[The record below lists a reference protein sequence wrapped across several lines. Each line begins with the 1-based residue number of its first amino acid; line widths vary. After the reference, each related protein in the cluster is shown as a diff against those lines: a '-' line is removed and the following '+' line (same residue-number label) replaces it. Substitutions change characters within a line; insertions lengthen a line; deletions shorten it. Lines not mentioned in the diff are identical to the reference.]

1 MSTDSVLD
9 ALRFDIRLT
18 DAPHDRTSYVPPWTT
33 VIAPSLFLDAT
44 TTLAPSFGPLGTPAR
59 LTSGAR
65 LIHSPPVWADD
76 TPSRL
81 SLGAEPFPRRDL
93 LRALVH
99 ASCRSTTW
107 GDLAPPSLGRHPY
120 CRVGVAA
127 TDAAAA
133 LPGAGDDSHDDLAD
147 QDLTADE
154 FAGFVAELC
163 DARAENG
170 RLKDQNGRLQ
180 DQNGRLEDRV
190 SMLTTMLDKAV
201 VDTAYECYDCT
212 GLRAE
217 LHSAQQSLASG
228 AELLLRA
235 RNEKDQAE
243 HELRLLRLRCLALED
258 SLNECNIAL
267 VAARASAATS
277 SRLLHPSPRAAPFS
291 GPVIS
296 ASPSPPRQLH
306 FSSLPSTSAPAS
318 ALPVR
323 AVHASPLSPTPA
335 VGSQAFLSA
344 SDLSA
349 TVNATLLDTV
359 VKCGAGVISRNALPG
374 FSQHPRS
381 IPWGVSGEPPQG
393 AHVAM
398 LPVLAVSKVPTLALK
413 SSLTLQVWRPN
424 AQFFL
429 KQLKQARDLRD
440 ELDSYQL
447 WSVPAAA
454 ATGTLRL
461 LEGNGGIGLQ
471 ARTALADTLA
481 RAQQPFSGLH
491 RLHPLSLVLSESHPG
506 TDLLYI
512 TYDVF
517 TAIETLL
524 FEILRRLCS
533 SELQRAIF
541 QRGARSA
548 YSVFASLTQLPFDP
562 QFDNTAYRL
571 EVHSALSLK
580 YATKHF
586 PTFNAWLFQL
596 CMLHAF
602 FNTAFYNSEGC
613 NAADFVDAV
622 HNLLGTPPATRA
634 TLAQLFTR
642 DAGNRI
648 WLPDL
653 NAEDAYFQR
662 VAEFLPS
669 LHVSG
674 DGNVLPIGAVSAYGN
689 QKSSRP
695 GTSANAHGRQ
705 EPVSDVCPKCSRRN
719 SDCLVC
725 QYCLNCDHSEDD
737 CPHIQVSAADASR
750 PNDRYTCPR
759 CKVSGDHFASH
770 CQSLSK
776 DLLKQ
781 RFRGKSRQD
790 MFAMSKQS
798 GGERSQKNRKQS
810 LVTFGKLVDNEV
822 VKSFRKAGKH
832 ATRDPAIRSRVVAH
846 LLATMDGSASGPALE
861 NSATVTAAVTQADI
875 DAEYIRSLERQFAK
889 HAFEADQSRLSP
901 RRARK

>member
-1 MSTDSVLD
+1 VT
-9 ALRFDIRLT
+9 
-18 DAPHDRTSYVPPWTT
+18 
-33 VIAPSLFLDAT
+33 
-44 TTLAPSFGPLGTPAR
+44 
-59 LTSGAR
+59 
-65 LIHSPPVWADD
+65 
-76 TPSRL
+76 
-81 SLGAEPFPRRDL
+81 
-93 LRALVH
+93 
-99 ASCRSTTW
+99 
-107 GDLAPPSLGRHPY
+107 
-120 CRVGVAA
+120 A
-127 TDAAAA
+127 TDASAAG
-133 LPGAGDDSHDDLAD
+133 PDDDSHDDQPD
-147 QDLTADE
+147 QELTADE

-163 DARAENG
+163 DARAEN
-170 RLKDQNGRLQ
+170 RRLQ
-180 DQNGRLEDRV
+180 DHNERLENRV
-190 SMLTTMLDKAV
+190 SVLTALLDKAM

-217 LHSAQQSLASG
+217 LHSAQQSLANG
-228 AELLLRA
+228 DELLLRA

-277 SRLLHPSPRAAPFS
+277 SRLLHPFPRAAPFS

-323 AVHASPLSPTPA
+323 AVRASPLSPTPA
-335 VGSQAFLSA
+335 VESQAFLSA
-344 SDLSA
+344 SDLIA
-349 TVNATLLDTV
+349 TVHATLLDTAV
-359 VKCGAGVISRNALPG
+359 ECGTGVISRNALPG
-374 FSQHPRS
+374 FSPHSRS
-381 IPWGVSGEPPQG
+381 IPWGASGEPPQG

-424 AQFFL
+424 TQFFL

-440 ELDSYQL
+440 ELDSHQL

-454 ATGTLRL
+454 ATGTLRI

-481 RAQQPFSGLH
+481 RAQLPFSGLH

-506 TDLLYI
+506 PDLLYV

-533 SELQRAIF
+533 NELQRAIF
-541 QRGARSA
+541 QRGAKSA
-548 YSVFASLTQLPFDP
+548 YSVFAFLTQLPFDP
-562 QFDNTAYRL
+562 QFDNTVYRQ

-596 CMLHAF
+596 CMHYAF
-602 FNTAFYNSEGC
+602 FNTAFSNSEGC
-613 NAADFVDAV
+613 DAADFVDAV
-622 HNLLGTPPATRA
+622 HNLLGTPPTTRA

-653 NAEDAYFQR
+653 SAERAYFQR

-669 LHVSG
+669 LNVSG
-674 DGNVLPIGAVSAYGN
+674 DGNVIPVGASERLWQPEVISP
-689 QKSSRP
+689 RD
-695 GTSANAHGRQ
+695 RR
-705 EPVSDVCPKCSRRN
+705 KCSRSPRT
-719 SDCLVC
+719 CL
-725 QYCLNCDHSEDD
+725 
-737 CPHIQVSAADASR
+737 
-750 PNDRYTCPR
+750 R
-759 CKVSGDHFASH
+759 C
-770 CQSLSK
+770 
-776 DLLKQ
+776 
-781 RFRGKSRQD
+781 
-790 MFAMSKQS
+790 MSQ
-798 GGERSQKNRKQS
+798 
-810 LVTFGKLVDNEV
+810 
-822 VKSFRKAGKH
+822 
-832 ATRDPAIRSRVVAH
+832 
-846 LLATMDGSASGPALE
+846 M
-861 NSATVTAAVTQADI
+861 
-875 DAEYIRSLERQFAK
+875 
-889 HAFEADQSRLSP
+889 QSREQRMCCLPILSP
-901 RRARK
+901 V